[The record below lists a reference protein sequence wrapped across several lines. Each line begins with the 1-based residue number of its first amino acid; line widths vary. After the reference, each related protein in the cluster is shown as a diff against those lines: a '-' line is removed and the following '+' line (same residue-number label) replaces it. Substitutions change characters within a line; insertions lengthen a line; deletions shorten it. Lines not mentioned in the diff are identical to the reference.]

1 MVKTPVLE
9 NTGHLGGVA
18 GDDIQSISMTL
29 PKFPVYFGDVILSI
43 PAQMSG
49 FGFQGTVHTFLGD
62 GKMCSKQKEVSFFL
76 KDFKNLTYYSIL
88 YYDFYNGFIYLKIN
102 FKIPEIFGH
111 FFQCAVVVAPCSAE
125 PKVAPKML

>member
-1 MVKTPVLE
+1 LVKTPVLE

-49 FGFQGTVHTFLGD
+49 FGFQGTVHTFLND
-62 GKMCSKQKEVSFFL
+62 GKMCSKLWYLILMYVISKSF
-76 KDFKNLTYYSIL
+76 IP
-88 YYDFYNGFIYLKIN
+88 IYRRI
-102 FKIPEIFGH
+102 I
-111 FFQCAVVVAPCSAE
+111 
-125 PKVAPKML
+125 